1 MLEFCLFG
9 PGEISYQDRKIT
21 GLCHQLPG
29 QLLCYLLLNQDRF
42 HNRESLA
49 AIFWGNYSS
58 TDSRKALRNNL
69 WRLRQALQSANIP
82 VEEYIFLNEERVGFI
97 SSSPYTFD
105 VENFETL
112 IIPCRDMQGFDLS
125 DLQVA
130 NLKTALSIYRGDL
143 LESIYEDWCIYDRE
157 RLRMMFIST
166 LHKLMVHSGFIHSY
180 GSAIDYGKRLLA
192 LDNTLE
198 KVHRQLMLLYWI
210 NGDRKTALTQY
221 SVCRQI
227 LREELKCDPMEETK
241 RIYKEMLHDQINPE
255 DWDETLKSS
264 VSTVNCNSNSDD
276 RACKRIQSELHR
288 LQEMIEDAQAAS
300 RTIEHL
306 ITEALNK

>member
-9 PGEISYQDRKIT
+9 PGEINYQGKRIT

-29 QLLCYLLLNQDRF
+29 QLLCYLLLNQERS
-42 HNRESLA
+42 HNRENLA
-49 AIFWGNYSS
+49 AVFWGNYSS

-82 VEEYIFLNEERVGFI
+82 SEEYIFLDEERVGFN
-97 SSSPYTFD
+97 SSSHYTLD
-105 VENFETL
+105 VESYENL
-112 IIPCRDMQGFDLS
+112 VIPCSAVQGFDLS
-125 DLQVA
+125 DLQVE
-130 NLKTALSIYRGDL
+130 NLKMALRLYRGDL
-143 LESIYEDWCIYDRE
+143 LESVYADWCIYDRE
-157 RLRMMFIST
+157 RLRMLYISI
-166 LHKLMVHSGFIHSY
+166 LHKLMVHSGFIRSY

-210 NGDRKTALTQY
+210 SGDRKTALTQY
-221 SVCRQI
+221 SICRQI
-227 LREELKCDPMEETK
+227 LREELKCEPMQETK
-241 RIYKEMLHDQINPE
+241 RIYKQMLRDQINPE

-264 VSTVNCNSNSDD
+264 VSTVNCISNSDD
-276 RACKRIQSELHR
+276 QACKRIQGELHR
-288 LQEMIEDAQAAS
+288 LQGMIEDAQAAS
-300 RTIEHL
+300 RTIEQL